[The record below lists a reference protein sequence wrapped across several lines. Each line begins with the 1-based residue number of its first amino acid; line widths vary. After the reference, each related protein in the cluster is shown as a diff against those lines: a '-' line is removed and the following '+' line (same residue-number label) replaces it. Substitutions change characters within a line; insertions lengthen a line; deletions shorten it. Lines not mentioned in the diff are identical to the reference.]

1 MKTALAICSFV
12 LVVSGIVGAQTNAEP
27 QLKRAEFP
35 TYPAL
40 AREARIAGT
49 VTLSFAINPDGSV
62 AEVQALSGHPM
73 LKTAAAANVET
84 WRFRPGDGRGERQTA
99 ELVFKLS
106 GKDVPSNPRLTVSL
120 ESFRRIEVTT
130 DVLAYP
136 AQP

>member
-1 MKTALAICSFV
+1 MRIALAVSSFV
-12 LVVSGIVGAQTNAEP
+12 LIVCGTVGAQVNAEP
-27 QLKRAEFP
+27 QLKRAELLM
-35 TYPAL
+35 YPVL
-40 AREARIAGT
+40 AREARIEGT
-49 VTLSFAINPDGSV
+49 VKLSFAINPDGSV

-73 LKTAAAANVET
+73 LKTAAIANVET
-84 WRFRPGDGRGERQTA
+84 WRFRPGDGKGEPQAT

-120 ESFRRIEVTT
+120 ESFRRIEITT